1 MLQDE
6 QREQDSL
13 LAWFGDGLYDKPSPA
28 PKKDAP
34 HSCGLLAHVF
44 LHVGETLIAISLYEF
59 LLRFL
64 PHCCEG
70 WAVIITSFSSS

>member
-28 PKKDAP
+28 PKKTLRTAADYLP
-34 HSCGLLAHVF
+34 TSF
-44 LHVGETLIAISLYEF
+44 FTSGETLIAISLYEF

-64 PHCCEG
+64 PEIIQ
-70 WAVIITSFSSS
+70 AVAALL

>member
-28 PKKDAP
+28 PKRRSAQLRTTCPRLSSRRGDADR
-34 HSCGLLAHVF
+34 H
-44 LHVGETLIAISLYEF
+44 IAL
-59 LLRFL
+59 
-64 PHCCEG
+64 
-70 WAVIITSFSSS
+70 

>member
-13 LAWFGDGLYDKPSPA
+13 LAWFGDGLYDKTSPA
-28 PKKDAP
+28 PQRDAP

-44 LHVGETLIAISLYEF
+44 LHVGETLIAISIYEF
-59 LLRFL
+59 LLRL
-64 PHCCEG
+64 SAGNHSGSCRI
-70 WAVIITSFSSS
+70 AVRDGL

>member
-6 QREQDSL
+6 QREQDKL
-13 LAWFGDGLYDKPSPA
+13 RAWSGDAMDGKPSPA
-28 PKKDAP
+28 PQRDAP

-44 LHVGETLIAISLYEF
+44 LHVGETLIAISIYEF

-64 PHCCEG
+64 PEIIQ
-70 WAVIITSFSSS
+70 AVAALL

>member
-6 QREQDSL
+6 QRTQDIMR
-13 LAWFGDGLYDKPSPA
+13 AGYGDGLYDKPSPA

-64 PHCCEG
+64 PEIIQ
-70 WAVIITSFSSS
+70 AVAALL

>member
-28 PKKDAP
+28 PKVRSAQPADCWP
-34 HSCGLLAHVF
+34 TSFFTL
-44 LHVGETLIAISLYEF
+44 GETLIAISLYEF

-64 PHCCEG
+64 PEIIQ
-70 WAVIITSFSSS
+70 AVAALL

>member
-6 QREQDSL
+6 QRTQDIL
-13 LAWFGDGLYDKPSPA
+13 RAWYGDGLYDKPA

-64 PHCCEG
+64 PEIIQ
-70 WAVIITSFSSS
+70 AVAALL